1 MDTNISSHVF
11 GTNLE
16 KTAFMKTSIFVW
28 RWYQEGEINPAYFED
43 FFLVDAFCV
52 GPFWDDVIQHPL
64 AKIPGHF
71 VDHHELFHWVEHF
84 MVFGRGLSQISGMV
98 TDSNSVL
105 FSVRSSIFNMNDWL
119 CTKRLRC
126 QWRYLSH
133 VVDDCGDV
141 TENGSVEQAWDDH
154 HTTRES
160 FFVVCLGRNV
170 SEPYRCHAGHGE
182 VKGCQVPDVPTST
195 FFFQVKFLK
204 IDDYPFEGLRN
215 YLSST

>member
-1 MDTNISSHVF
+1 MHDELEKLHRIFEWVLNYLFKWTQISARMSL
-11 GTNLE
+11 GQTWK

-28 RWYQEGEINPAYFED
+28 RWYQVGEINPAYFED

-126 QWRYLSH
+126 QYDTWVMLWMI
-133 VVDDCGDV
+133 VV
-141 TENGSVEQAWDDH
+141 TWPKMA
-154 HTTRES
+154 
-160 FFVVCLGRNV
+160 
-170 SEPYRCHAGHGE
+170 A
-182 VKGCQVPDVPTST
+182 
-195 FFFQVKFLK
+195 
-204 IDDYPFEGLRN
+204 
-215 YLSST
+215 